1 MKKTKLRSV
10 AAALLSLVLAFWTIS
25 DSLPRACALETD
37 PETGAFLIS
46 SLTDL
51 REFAR
56 ACTVNTWS
64 QGKLIRL
71 TRDLDLTGR
80 SFLPIPTFSG
90 EFSGEGFT
98 ISGLNLTDTGSNM
111 GVFRYVQEGAIIRS
125 LNVSGTVHPGGDA
138 EQVGGIVGINAGSVL
153 DCAFTGNVVGRYNVG
168 GIVGENMETGEVS
181 GCTVNG
187 TVQGRRRTGGIVGWN
202 RGLLLKCWNEAA
214 VNTSAAGE
222 SVQVSEAFFDTGG
235 IAGTST
241 GVLQSCTNVGTVGV
255 PHTGYNTGGIVGRQS
270 GYLAAAEN
278 RGNVRG
284 RKDIGGIAGQA
295 EPDITLLADPTVL
308 SELRSQ
314 LNTLAE
320 LIDSALTGNEANR
333 AGLARQ
339 FQQLQRNTNTARDLS
354 QRLVDQSSRS
364 KETTV
369 TNIRSMASSVAGALD
384 RITMSLTTFSAAP
397 THAVT
402 AQDQLSASI
411 TALENT
417 RILEEETIDALRS
430 DAETLNGAT
439 GEIFTAFSNLQIGME
454 ALESAVLVQDT
465 TEQKNALWTL
475 CDAVG
480 AVAEAE
486 TMRRNALENM
496 GKSLNRGFP
505 LNTNDVQSALG
516 RVNASLRDQVSALR
530 TIGDNIQELAQSSSL
545 DWDKLEQG
553 LRGLRQPINSLLS
566 AMKKISGAAS
576 DLASA
581 LRNLDDPS
589 GQLLAPMS
597 QMADAADT
605 LAGIGD
611 DLVAGC
617 TELYRSVSDLQETG
631 PVSVTV
637 TSNTEEL
644 RSTGNSLYSALGTL
658 TNTADALT
666 VAVNRMENSVSANLQ
681 GISQQLNA
689 VSEAML
695 RTLENINNG
704 SVGADT
710 MVSDVSDHDV
720 SGTRLGKI
728 TESVNMGALEADRNA
743 GGIAGM
749 IGIEYDIDPED
760 DITGPQTFGSVLE
773 TRAVVQAC
781 RNQGTVTTRKDYVGG
796 IVGRMNLGTLVACE
810 NYGTVK
816 STAGGYAGG
825 LAGRSGGIVRESWSR
840 CTVSGERFVGGIAGE
855 ADVLRNCRA
864 IPTFTTV
871 ADGMQSIGSIAG
883 SADTAD
889 GKIQGNLFLDTGLG
903 IGGIDGISYI
913 GIAEPAS
920 WETLLIEGAPPEA
933 FTECA
938 VVFVIDGV
946 EVEKIPFQY
955 EDDLSGITL
964 PEIPD
969 KGGLHGYWPSFDTSG
984 RCPDIT
990 LEPVYESWITML
1002 SSEEK
1007 SGEQPLVLAEGTF
1020 TREAVLSV
1028 AESDVGAP
1036 VGADAM
1042 VMDIR
1047 LDGTDLTETDIVPIR
1062 LLNQTGTQATVWRFY
1077 DSRWRTVSSEANGH
1091 YLLVDMEGNSG
1102 TYCVIPGGA
1111 GQAAM
1116 VRHLIPIAAA
1126 VLLILIVAAVLRSN
1140 RYKSKS
1146 KQKSQ

>member
-56 ACTVNTWS
+56 ACTVDTWS

-71 TRDLDLTGR
+71 TCDLDLTGK

-98 ISGLNLTDTGSNM
+98 ISGLNLTATGSNM
-111 GVFRYVQEGAIIRS
+111 GVFRYVREGAVIRS

-153 DCAFTGNVVGRYNVG
+153 DCAFTGSVVGRYNVG
-168 GIVGENMETGEVS
+168 GVVGENMETGEVS

-187 TVQGRRRTGGIVGWN
+187 TVQGRRRTGGIVGRN

-278 RGNVRG
+278 RGDVRG

-314 LNTLAE
+314 LNTLSE
-320 LIDSALTGNEANR
+320 LIDGALTGNEANR

-364 KETTV
+364 RETTV

-430 DAETLNGAT
+430 NAEALNGAT
-439 GEIFTAFSNLQIGME
+439 GEVFAAFSNLQIGME
-454 ALESAVLVQDT
+454 QLESAVLVQDT

-486 TMRRNALENM
+486 TTRRNALEDI

-530 TIGDNIQELAQSSSL
+530 TIGDNIQNLAESSSL

-566 AMKKISGAAS
+566 AMQKISGAAS

-605 LAGIGD
+605 LAGIGG
-611 DLVAGC
+611 DLESGC

-631 PVSVTV
+631 AVSVTV

-796 IVGRMNLGTLVACE
+796 IAGRMNLGTLVACE

-816 STAGGYAGG
+816 STAGGYVGG

-889 GKIQGNLFLDTGLG
+889 GRIQGNLFLDTGLG
-903 IGGIDGISYI
+903 VGGIDGISYI

-920 WETLLIEGAPPEA
+920 WETLLVEGAPPEA

-964 PEIPD
+964 PEIPE

-984 RCPDIT
+984 RSPDIT
-990 LEPVYESWITML
+990 LEPIYEPWITML

-1007 SGEQPLVLAEGTF
+1007 SGEQPLVLAEGAF
-1020 TREAVLSV
+1020 TREAALSV

-1091 YLLVDMEGNSG
+1091 YLLVNMEGNSG
-1102 TYCVIPGGA
+1102 IYCVIPGGA

-1116 VRHLIPIAAA
+1116 IQHLIPVAAA
-1126 VLLILIVAAVLRSN
+1126 VSLVLIAGAVIRSR
-1140 RYKSKS
+1140 RYKR
-1146 KQKSQ
+1146 KQKSE